1 MLTKQHKTME
11 LTFIKDGNKW
21 VAEVEVNADF
31 NLHIEKGAGSLSVA
45 QTSVPGGKYD
55 NVPSLRMSPEDSALD
70 KDVTALLYP
79 KTIRIE
85 AYTKEAPY
93 AVVSSEGD
101 VLDITNVLNTPV

>member
-1 MLTKQHKTME
+1 M
-11 LTFIKDGNKW
+11 
-21 VAEVEVNADF
+21 
-31 NLHIEKGAGSLSVA
+31 S

-79 KTIRIE
+79 KTIRID
-85 AYTKEAPY
+85 AYTKDAPY

>member
-1 MLTKQHKTME
+1 ME
-11 LTFIKDGNKW
+11 LTFLKDGNKW

-31 NLHIEKGAGSLSVA
+31 NLHIEKGSGSLSVS

-85 AYTKEAPY
+85 AYTKDAPY
-93 AVVSSEGD
+93 AVISSEGD
-101 VLDITNVLNTPV
+101 VIDITNVLNTPV

>member
-1 MLTKQHKTME
+1 ME
-11 LTFIKDGNKW
+11 LTFLQDGNKW
-21 VAEVEVNADF
+21 VTEFEANADF

-55 NVPSLRMSPEDSALD
+55 NVSSLRMSPEDATLD

-79 KTIRIE
+79 KTLRIE

-101 VLDITNVLNTPV
+101 VVDITNVLNTPV

>member
-1 MLTKQHKTME
+1 ME
-11 LTFIKDGNKW
+11 LTFLKDGNKW

-31 NLHIEKGAGSLSVA
+31 NLHIEKGAGSLSVS

-79 KTIRIE
+79 KTIRID
-85 AYTKEAPY
+85 AYTKDAPY

>member
-1 MLTKQHKTME
+1 ME
-11 LTFIKDGNKW
+11 LTFLKDGNKW
-21 VAEVEVNADF
+21 VAEVEVNSDF
-31 NLHIEKGAGSLSVA
+31 NLHIEKGAGSLFVA

-55 NVPSLRMSPEDSALD
+55 NVPSFRMSPEDATMD

-93 AVVSSEGD
+93 AVISSEGD
-101 VLDITNVLNTPV
+101 VLHITNVLNTPV

>member
-1 MLTKQHKTME
+1 ME
-11 LTFIKDGNKW
+11 LTFLQNGNKW
-21 VAEVEVNADF
+21 VTEFEANADF
-31 NLHIEKGAGSLSVA
+31 NLHIEKGAGSLSVS

-55 NVPSLRMSPEDSALD
+55 NVPSLRMSPEDETLD

-79 KTIRIE
+79 KTIRID

-101 VLDITNVLNTPV
+101 VVDITNVLNTPV

>member
-1 MLTKQHKTME
+1 ME
-11 LTFIKDGNKW
+11 LTFLLDGNKW
-21 VAEVEVNADF
+21 VTEFEANADF
-31 NLHIEKGAGSLSVA
+31 NLHIEKGAGSLSVS

-55 NVPSLRMSPEDSALD
+55 NVPSLRMSPEDATLD

-79 KTIRIE
+79 KTIRID

-101 VLDITNVLNTPV
+101 VFPV

>member
-1 MLTKQHKTME
+1 ME

>member
-1 MLTKQHKTME
+1 ME
-11 LTFIKDGNKW
+11 LTFLNDGNKW

-79 KTIRIE
+79 KTLRIE

-93 AVVSSEGD
+93 AVISSAGD
-101 VLDITNVLNTPV
+101 VLDVTNVINTPV

>member
-1 MLTKQHKTME
+1 ME
-11 LTFIKDGNKW
+11 LTFLKDGNKW

-70 KDVTALLYP
+70 KDVTALIYP

-93 AVVSSEGD
+93 AVISSEGE
-101 VLDITNVLNTPV
+101 VVDITNVLTTPV

>member
-1 MLTKQHKTME
+1 ME
-11 LTFIKDGNKW
+11 LTFLLDGNKW
-21 VAEVEVNADF
+21 VTEFEANADF
-31 NLHIEKGAGSLSVA
+31 NLHIEKGAGSLSVS

-79 KTIRIE
+79 KTIRID
-85 AYTKEAPY
+85 AYTKDAPY

-101 VLDITNVLNTPV
+101 VVDITKVLTTPV

>member
-1 MLTKQHKTME
+1 ME
-11 LTFIKDGNKW
+11 LTFLKDGNKW
-21 VAEVEVNADF
+21 VAEVEVNSDF

-45 QTSVPGGKYD
+45 QTSVHGGKYD

-70 KDVTALLYP
+70 KDVTAIIYP

-93 AVVSSEGD
+93 AVISSEGD
-101 VLDITNVLNTPV
+101 AVDISNVLNTPV

>member
-1 MLTKQHKTME
+1 ME
-11 LTFIKDGNKW
+11 LTFLKDGNKW

-70 KDVTALLYP
+70 KDVTALIYP

-93 AVVSSEGD
+93 AVISSEGD
-101 VLDITNVLNTPV
+101 VVDITNVLTTPV

>member
-1 MLTKQHKTME
+1 ME
-11 LTFIKDGNKW
+11 LTFLLDGNKW
-21 VAEVEVNADF
+21 VTEFEANADF
-31 NLHIEKGAGSLSVA
+31 NLHIEKGDGSLSVS

-55 NVPSLRMSPEDSALD
+55 NVPSLRMSPEDATLD

-79 KTIRIE
+79 KTIRID

-101 VLDITNVLNTPV
+101 VFPV

>member
-1 MLTKQHKTME
+1 ME
-11 LTFIKDGNKW
+11 LTFLLDGNKW
-21 VAEVEVNADF
+21 VTEFEANADF
-31 NLHIEKGAGSLSVA
+31 NLHIEKGAGSLSVS

-79 KTIRIE
+79 KTIRID

-93 AVVSSEGD
+93 AVISSEGD
-101 VLDITNVLNTPV
+101 VVDITNVLTTPV

>member
-1 MLTKQHKTME
+1 ME
-11 LTFIKDGNKW
+11 LTFLKDGNKW

-70 KDVTALLYP
+70 KDVTALIYP

-93 AVVSSEGD
+93 AVISSEGD
-101 VLDITNVLNTPV
+101 VVDITNVLNTPV

>member
-1 MLTKQHKTME
+1 ME
-11 LTFIKDGNKW
+11 LTFLLDGNKW
-21 VAEVEVNADF
+21 VTEFEANADF
-31 NLHIEKGAGSLSVA
+31 NLHIEKGAGSLSVS

-55 NVPSLRMSPEDSALD
+55 NVPSLRMSPEDATLD

-79 KTIRIE
+79 KTIRID

-101 VLDITNVLNTPV
+101 VLDVTNVINTPV

>member
-1 MLTKQHKTME
+1 ME
-11 LTFIKDGNKW
+11 LTFLQDGNKW
-21 VAEVEVNADF
+21 VTEFEANADF
-31 NLHIEKGAGSLSVA
+31 NLHIEKGAGSLSVS

-55 NVPSLRMSPEDSALD
+55 NVPSLRMSPEDATLD

-79 KTIRIE
+79 KTIRID

-101 VLDITNVLNTPV
+101 VVDITNVLTTPV

>member
-1 MLTKQHKTME
+1 ME
-11 LTFIKDGNKW
+11 LTFIKDVNKW
-21 VAEVEVNADF
+21 VAEVEVNSDF
-31 NLHIEKGAGSLSVA
+31 NLHIEKGAGSLSVL

-55 NVPSLRMSPEDSALD
+55 NVPSLRMSPEDSTLD

-79 KTIRIE
+79 KTLRIE

-101 VLDITNVLNTPV
+101 VVDITNVLNTPV

>member
-1 MLTKQHKTME
+1 ME
-11 LTFIKDGNKW
+11 LTFLLDGNKW
-21 VAEVEVNADF
+21 VTEFEANADF
-31 NLHIEKGAGSLSVA
+31 NLHIEKGAGSLSVS

-55 NVPSLRMSPEDSALD
+55 NVPSLRMSPEDATLD

-79 KTIRIE
+79 KTMRID

-101 VLDITNVLNTPV
+101 VVDITQVLTTPV